1 MAHDRIRAS
10 IANRPPLDNP
20 LLDIDGLPRFG
31 AIRAEH
37 VEPAVGAMIARN
49 RRELASLLADTSPR
63 SFENSILPIEEMADR
78 LHRVWGPV
86 RHLHGVMNAP
96 ALRDAYNACLPIITR
111 YETELAHDT
120 AVYRLYREI
129 ADQVDPARGDGAGRL
144 LAHALRDFHL
154 AGVDLPEDRK
164 ARFKIIM
171 EELAQLGARFEQNLL
186 DAMAAWSHHAS
197 DVSEVDGL
205 PGTLLEEAAAAADEQ
220 GLTGW
225 LFRLDQPTY
234 VAVIT
239 HARDRELRERFYRAW
254 VTRAS
259 DQADY
264 APESDNT
271 EIMERMLALRHE
283 AAGLVGFANY
293 AEYSLAPKMARS
305 VEEVRGFLEELARR
319 ARRAAAQELA
329 ELAELAG
336 DDLEAWDVAFWSER
350 LRHRKYALSDEQLRP
365 YFPLPRV
372 LSGLFKV
379 IENLYGIGVEPVD
392 GIETWDPSVRYYRL
406 RAPDGQA
413 VGSFYVDLHA
423 RSGKRSGAWM
433 DEVQSRRRHA
443 QGLQLPVAHLVC
455 NFSRPTRDTPSLL
468 THDEVVTLFHEMGH
482 VLHHVLTRVDYPSI
496 SGINGVPWDA
506 VELPSQFME
515 TFAWETEVVPLI
527 SGHYQTGEPLPE
539 SWLGALR
546 ASRNFQAAMQMVR
559 QLEFALF
566 DLRIHAEYDPQ
577 QGGRVTEILS
587 EVRREIAV
595 IRHPAYN
602 RFQHGFSHIFGGG
615 YAAGYYSYKWAE
627 VLAADA
633 YAAFEEH
640 GIFDR
645 ALAASFRENILAV
658 GGSRDIGDAYV
669 AFRGRPAHV
678 DYLLAQCGILTGTPG
693 DQASPAA

>member
-1 MAHDRIRAS
+1 MIGCARLSRTAH
-10 IANRPPLDNP
+10 PLDNP

-37 VEPAVGAMIARN
+37 VESAIQSVIAQN
-49 RRELASLLADTSPR
+49 RRELASLLAGNAPR
-63 SFENSILPIEEMADR
+63 SFENSILPIEDMADR

-96 ALRDAYNACLPIITR
+96 ALRDAYNACLPVITR

-129 ADQVDPARGDGAGRL
+129 ADKVDPARSDGAGRL

-154 AGVDLPEDRK
+154 AGVDLPEKHK
-164 ARFKIIM
+164 ARFKVIM
-171 EELAQLGARFEQNLL
+171 EELAQLGAQFEQNLL

-197 DVSEVDGL
+197 DASEVEGL
-205 PGTLLEEAAAAADEQ
+205 PATLLDEAAAAADEQ
-220 GLTGW
+220 GLVGW

-234 VAVIT
+234 VAVMT

-259 DQADY
+259 DQADF
-264 APESDNT
+264 APESDNS
-271 EIMERMLALRHE
+271 EVMRRILALRHE
-283 AAGLVGFANY
+283 AAGLVGFANF
-293 AEYSLAPKMARS
+293 AEYSLASKMAKS
-305 VEEVRGFLEELARR
+305 VEEVSGFLEELASRSR
-319 ARRAAAQELA
+319 LAAAEEVA
-329 ELAELAG
+329 ELTELAG
-336 DDLEAWDVAFWSER
+336 QPLEAWDVAFWSER

-372 LSGLFKV
+372 LSGLFTV
-379 IENLYGIGVEPVD
+379 IERLYGIGIEPEQDVEVW
-392 GIETWDPSVRYYRL
+392 EPSVRYYRL
-406 RAPDGQA
+406 RASDGHT

-423 RSGKRSGAWM
+423 RPSKRSGAWM
-433 DEVQSRRRHA
+433 DEVQSRRRHP

-455 NFSRPTRDTPSLL
+455 NFSRPTRDAPSLL

-482 VLHHVLTRVDYPSI
+482 VLHHLLTRIDYPSI

-515 TFAWETEVVPLI
+515 TFAWEPEIVPLI
-527 SGHYQTGEPLPE
+527 SGHYQTGEPLPDD
-539 SWLGALR
+539 WLRALR

-577 QGGRVTEILS
+577 HGARIAEILG
-587 EVRREIAV
+587 EVRRQVAV
-595 IRHPAYN
+595 VQHPAYN

-640 GIFDR
+640 GIFDA
-645 ALAASFRENILAV
+645 ALAASFRENLLAV

-678 DYLLAQCGILTGTPG
+678 DYLLVQCGILNGPPG
-693 DQASPAA
+693 IQTSAGA